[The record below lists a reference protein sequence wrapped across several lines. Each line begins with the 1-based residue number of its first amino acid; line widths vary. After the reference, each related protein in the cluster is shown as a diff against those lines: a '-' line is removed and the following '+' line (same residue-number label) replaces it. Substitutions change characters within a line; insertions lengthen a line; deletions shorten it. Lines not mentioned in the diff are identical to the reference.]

1 VKNPAKVKWKGDEDT
16 YSSIRAS
23 QCSFS
28 FYAQDQT
35 ELDDMVD
42 IAEDANSPYV
52 MVFKG
57 SSLYWWGY
65 LNTDNFKWK
74 NEYFPTEVAFEADDL
89 LSMSQKRFFW
99 KETHVRAYK
108 KEVQDVNVRVW
119 GNQYRTISRNV
130 KMWLPNQTV
139 FEPTVKLGASIT
151 SSSGFYNPYPVFV
164 EAIFG
169 CLFEYDRTPYGELYV
184 MEHWDET
191 DGLPPQPTRLNGLY
205 GRVYTSVDSLLY
217 DDYPVNEEI
226 NNITLFDIIKQLC
239 DSLKFRIFQKMI
251 PLGKRDLIFMAV

>member
-1 VKNPAKVKWKGDEDT
+1 MEAGEYTDFNGVKWVIIIDSTFYTTKPEGTYPWVVKNPAKVKWKGDEDT

-99 KETHVRAYK
+99 KETHGK
-108 KEVQDVNVRVW
+108 
-119 GNQYRTISRNV
+119 T
-130 KMWLPNQTV
+130 
-139 FEPTVKLGASIT
+139 
-151 SSSGFYNPYPVFV
+151 
-164 EAIFG
+164 
-169 CLFEYDRTPYGELYV
+169 ELCF
-184 MEHWDET
+184 
-191 DGLPPQPTRLNGLY
+191 N
-205 GRVYTSVDSLLY
+205 
-217 DDYPVNEEI
+217 
-226 NNITLFDIIKQLC
+226 
-239 DSLKFRIFQKMI
+239 
-251 PLGKRDLIFMAV
+251 